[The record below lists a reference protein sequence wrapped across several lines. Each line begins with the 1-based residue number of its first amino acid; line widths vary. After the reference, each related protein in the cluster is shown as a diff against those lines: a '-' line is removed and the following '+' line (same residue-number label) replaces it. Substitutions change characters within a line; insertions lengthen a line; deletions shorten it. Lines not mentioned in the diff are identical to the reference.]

1 MLTGALRAADND
13 YNVASPIRPLKPRE
27 MFRTI
32 ALTGFAALI
41 AASTLALAPPAR
53 AQIGNIFSDP
63 APRPPG
69 AIPRGQPQPP
79 PDDDEEVPE
88 LPRGR
93 LLPAP
98 DRPPPGQGVP
108 PPGSV
113 QSQPLAPPPGTT
125 VVPQSTPPGIAVAAA
140 AARRSQRRQ
149 RAAGRQSAA
158 GTAAR
163 PAPAQGRAAVAGDAA
178 ARRRGG
184 HRAAGHKITN
194 KKASFSGLDKITG
207 RIINFDEDIGETVQF
222 GALRVK
228 TDACYTRPAT
238 EAANTDAFVEV
249 DEITLQ
255 GEVKRIFSGW
265 MYAASPG
272 LHGVEHPIYDIWLT
286 DCKGPDQPPSST
298 PQPDPPKQPT
308 AAAASGAE
316 ASRRRSRRHRVRRC
330 RSRNSSSTAAAAA
343 AAAAAGRAVRR
354 TVRQLSA
361 DRSATLADARAMIC
375 QRSAPVM
382 AASLGSFAEIG
393 RLARDRLV
401 EQRAV
406 APPRDL
412 DRAKTAQM
420 LGDILGVEQLEAARD
435 QPRHQMHQRHL
446 RGVAGAMEHALA
458 EEGAPEADAI
468 QPADQIAVLPDLD
481 AVAVAELVQSDI
493 EIADAPVDPGVLAA
507 CLRRGAAG
515 DHLP

>member
-1 MLTGALRAADND
+1 
-13 YNVASPIRPLKPRE
+13 

-41 AASTLALAPPAR
+41 AATTLSLAPPAR

-69 AIPRGQPQPP
+69 AIPRAGQQQPP

-93 LLPAP
+93 LLPTP
-98 DRPPPGQGVP
+98 NRPLPGQGVP
-108 PPGSV
+108 PPGNV

-125 VVPQSTPPGIAVAAA
+125 VVPQNTQPGIAIAPPTPGGPAGPGVANAPPSA
-140 AARRSQRRQ
+140 NPLPGLPPGQRQ
-149 RAAGRQSAA
+149 PKSVPG
-158 GTAAR
+158 
-163 PAPAQGRAAVAGDAA
+163 APATLQPGDEVVSEPPAS
-178 ARRRGG
+178 
-184 HRAAGHKITN
+184 KVTN

-286 DCKGPDQPPSST
+286 DCKVPDQT
-298 PQPDPPKQPT
+298 IVT
-308 AAAASGAE
+308 AAPD
-316 ASRRRSRRHRVRRC
+316 
-330 RSRNSSSTAAAAA
+330 
-343 AAAAAGRAVRR
+343 
-354 TVRQLSA
+354 L
-361 DRSATLADARAMIC
+361 
-375 QRSAPVM
+375 PKP
-382 AASLGSFAEIG
+382 
-393 RLARDRLV
+393 
-401 EQRAV
+401 V
-406 APPRDL
+406 APPPPP
-412 DRAKTAQM
+412 AQKRPPAPKQA
-420 LGDILGVEQLEAARD
+420 GPRPPP
-435 QPRHQMHQRHL
+435 QPQFQQQPTPPPPPPAQR
-446 RGVAGAMEHALA
+446 
-458 EEGAPEADAI
+458 
-468 QPADQIAVLPDLD
+468 
-481 AVAVAELVQSDI
+481 
-493 EIADAPVDPGVLAA
+493 PGGLFGG
-507 CLRRGAAG
+507 LFGN
-515 DHLP
+515 